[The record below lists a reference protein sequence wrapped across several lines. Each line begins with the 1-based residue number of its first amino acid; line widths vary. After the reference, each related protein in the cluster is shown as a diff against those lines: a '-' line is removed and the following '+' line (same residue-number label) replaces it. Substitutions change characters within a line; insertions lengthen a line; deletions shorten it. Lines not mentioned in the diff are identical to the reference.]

1 MAGVE
6 VGIKNLSKSFGS
18 ANIWSDVT
26 LTLPA
31 GEVSVLL
38 GPSGTGK
45 SVLLKSIIGLL
56 KPEKGSIFI
65 HDTDLV
71 RCSESKLYEIRKLFG
86 VLFQD
91 GALFGSMNLFDNIAF
106 PLREH
111 TRKGEKEISDI
122 VMEKLDMV
130 GLSGAEDKL
139 PGEISGGMKKRA
151 GLARALVLDPEIILV
166 DEPDSGL
173 DPVRTA
179 YLNQLIVDLNTQLDA
194 TILIVTHHLGTARS
208 LPDNIGMLFRKNLIM
223 FGPREVL
230 LTSEEP
236 AVQQFLQGRRV
247 GPIGM
252 SEEKDS
258 GQMEAEMAELKKKG
272 GSADTEESFIDPQ
285 LDPSEGM
292 GERKA
297 VQRRKDRV
305 MQVLHTLPE
314 KAQTAILEQLTD
326 EDMER
331 YGISKDQDRTELI
344 EVTYNS
350 PPSDADPFGYQAMQ
364 EAEDNSMVEDSPAG
378 EGEGEGDKA
387 GSGDPNADAEARR
400 APPGPPE
407 SDEPLIGVPVDD
419 HAGGTVVLPQA
430 GEHTKAEE
438 DKVGGSGEEDS
449 GEQDADDQGDRQDS
463 GEQDSDQ
470 QDQGQQDRDDDPK
483 TEQIPAVGDD
493 SGQEDAGQGSDQGA
507 SPTQDDQ
514 RTEQVA
520 AAGAAGAAASGGR
533 HHWREDPDQDG
544 QDGQGG
550 GQGGLVSME
559 RRTDREGGDGQG
571 DDGQG
576 QAQGGGQQDRPAPR
590 TGRESDRSG
599 WAQPNAG
606 QDTAP
611 DRGGDAAGDPSAEGG
626 PGSQEQAAP
635 ATDETGRPQGS
646 DSGIGSSS
654 GTSGTSD
661 TSHDG
666 QPPRGREDD
675 EGLMGGIK
683 RMFRRSAS

>member
-18 ANIWSDVT
+18 SNIWSDVT

-91 GALFGSMNLFDNIAF
+91 GALFGSMNIFDNIAF

-122 VMEKLDMV
+122 VMEKLDLV
-130 GLSGAEDKL
+130 GLGGAEDKL

-179 YLNQLIVDLNTQLDA
+179 YLNQLIVDLNAQLDA

-208 LPDNIGMLFRKNLIM
+208 LPDNIGMLFRKNLVM

-272 GSADTEESFIDPQ
+272 GSAESEESFIDPQ
-285 LDPSEGM
+285 LEVSEGVP
-292 GERKA
+292 ERKA

-305 MQVLHTLPE
+305 MQVLHTLPP
-314 KAQTAILEQLTD
+314 KAQTAILESLTEED
-326 EDMER
+326 EER
-331 YGISKDQDRTELI
+331 YGISRDQDRTELI
-344 EVTYNS
+344 EITRNN
-350 PPSDADPFGYQAMQ
+350 PPEDADPFGYQAMA
-364 EAEDNSMVEDSPAG
+364 EAEDNSMVEGGTQEG
-378 EGEGEGDKA
+378 EGEGEQA
-387 GSGDPNADAEARR
+387 GSGDPDADAEARK
-400 APPGPPE
+400 APPAPPE
-407 SDEPLIGVPVDD
+407 SDEPLVGVPADED
-419 HAGGTVVLPQA
+419 AGGTVVLPQA
-430 GEHTKAEE
+430 GEHTKSE
-438 DKVGGSGEEDS
+438 D
-449 GEQDADDQGDRQDS
+449 EQSDEAGNAPSDQGQSDRSSGQQDPGQQDS
-463 GEQDSDQ
+463 GQQDSGRQDSDQ
-470 QDQGQQDRDDDPK
+470 DQADDPP
-483 TEQIPAVGDD
+483 TEQIAAVRDD
-493 SGQEDAGQGSDQGA
+493 SAQG
-507 SPTQDDQ
+507 QDDQ
-514 RTEQVA
+514 
-520 AAGAAGAAASGGR
+520 GPGR
-533 HHWREDPDQDG
+533 HHWRGDQPQQGAQTGEQGVAGLVPMAARPASGRGETGQQQGTGNRQQDPQARSG
-544 QDGQGG
+544 QEAERQGQG
-550 GQGGLVSME
+550 
-559 RRTDREGGDGQG
+559 
-571 DDGQG
+571 
-576 QAQGGGQQDRPAPR
+576 
-590 TGRESDRSG
+590 
-599 WAQPNAG
+599 QPNAG
-606 QDTAP
+606 QDAAP
-611 DRGGDAAGDPSAEGG
+611 DPGGETTTDPPAEGG
-626 PGSQEQAAP
+626 PGSSQQAAP
-635 ATDETGRPQGS
+635 AD
-646 DSGIGSSS
+646 D
-654 GTSGTSD
+654 GT
-661 TSHDG
+661 
-666 QPPRGREDD
+666 GREDD
-675 EGLMGGIK
+675 DSRLGGLR
-683 RMFRRSAS
+683 RMFRRNDS